1 MKYEDGHTFDSG
13 VKLIKRLYKDDTSHY
28 TCQFQCPRCGNIFTA
43 TLADVARGS
52 TKSCGCLRRY
62 NSLKR
67 HLDGVER
74 YVGKRFGRLTVLSA
88 TDKTNNAG
96 MLIYKCKCDCGNTCC
111 VPSQYLARGITKS
124 CGCLQAEVKKQHA
137 PTNKKDLTG
146 QKFGYLTVIK
156 DSGKRDANGT
166 VKWQCKCDCG
176 NYHLVATTNLING
189 NTVSCGC
196 VVSYYERLIEE
207 ILKESK
213 INYIKQKTFNGCINP
228 ETGYKLRFD
237 FYLPDY
243 NCCIE
248 YDGIQH
254 FKPVEYFGGVK
265 KFKKDKYRDAIKDN
279 FL

>member
-52 TKSCGCLRRY
+52 
-62 NSLKR
+62 
-67 HLDGVER
+67 
-74 YVGKRFGRLTVLSA
+74 
-88 TDKTNNAG
+88 
-96 MLIYKCKCDCGNTCC
+96 
-111 VPSQYLARGITKS
+111 TKS

-213 INYIKQKTFNGCINP
+213 INYIEQK
-228 ETGYKLRFD
+228 LLMD
-237 FYLPDY
+237 
-243 NCCIE
+243 
-248 YDGIQH
+248 
-254 FKPVEYFGGVK
+254 V
-265 KFKKDKYRDAIKDN
+265 
-279 FL
+279 